1 MVLESKL
8 NGWHGQ
14 DLILRP
20 PDAPA
25 RGPAPAPAPAP
36 AKNSVVSPRERLL
49 AARLAL
55 AKTRERFAY
64 LSREFTAL
72 QEEFFEE
79 MVLLKLLGATLS
91 RQQPSAP
98 AARRHLHRAS
108 DRSRS

>member
-14 DLILRP
+14 DLIIRP
-20 PDAPA
+20 SDVPA
-25 RGPAPAPAPAP
+25 REAVPEPAPEP
-36 AKNSVVSPRERLL
+36 AKKSVVSPRERLL
-49 AARLAL
+49 AARLEL

-79 MVLLKLLGATLS
+79 MVLLKLLGASLS
-91 RQQPSAP
+91 RQRARGPG
-98 AARRHLHRAS
+98 ARRLLHRAS
-108 DRSRS
+108 DRSRT